1 LLDLEGLFRIAQL
14 FDQLR
19 AQGRFPEQAPRPQT

>member
-1 LLDLEGLFRIAQL
+1 LFRIAQL

-19 AQGRFPEQAPRPQT
+19 EQGRFPEQAPRPQT